1 MWLTNWPEII
11 GPGSGI
17 TAMNGSKRRGQRNGV
32 AAVEFAFVAP
42 VFFLLVLG
50 LVEMGRMLMIQQSL
64 TNAAREGCRM
74 AVMGTTT
81 SSSDVDSAVRNYLQS
96 VTAKASDTAKLRV
109 TAPANL
115 ANCPSGTSLKVGVE
129 IDYMDVTWVPFGYL
143 GVNPTIRAEQ
153 SGFRE

>member
-1 MWLTNWPEII
+1 
-11 GPGSGI
+11 
-17 TAMNGSKRRGQRNGV
+17 MNRSINNGGRKGV

-50 LVEMGRMLMIQQSL
+50 LVEMGRMMMVQQSL

-81 SSSDVDSAVRNYLQS
+81 SGSDVDAAVRDYLQS
-96 VTAKASDTAKLRV
+96 VTSKALDPAKLRV

-115 ANCPSGTSLKVGVE
+115 GQLSLGDHLKVGVE
-129 IDYMDVTWVPFGYL
+129 VNYMDVTWVPLGYL
-143 GVNPTIRAEQ
+143 GLNPTIRAEQ
-153 SGFRE
+153 SGYRE